1 MPITLRHGGH
11 LGRPTWS
18 NLPRTAAA
26 QQRWAIGM
34 AVLRA
39 GPADEPP
46 EPAWTALMNRV
57 WTGLEQASDG
67 VGEEDG
73 NRLVRRVTRGDAA
86 LNGWHVAIG
95 KFHASTIR
103 AGPPVQ
109 PG

>member
-1 MPITLRHGGH
+1 
-11 LGRPTWS
+11 
-18 NLPRTAAA
+18 
-26 QQRWAIGM
+26 M
-34 AVLRA
+34 AVLRR
-39 GPADEPP
+39 GLPDEPP

-73 NRLVRRVTRGDAA
+73 NRLVGRFSGDAA